1 MKRLR
6 KYRHSRAAAL
16 LGGLLILSASAL
28 AATSYIVT
36 NDDTAFPSITG
47 VSFYTIDTGGVLTL
61 KGQVQTGGYGI
72 GGGYF
77 GANRVAALNSGQ
89 QECVF
94 ASEATTGD
102 IVGIL
107 MHTLNLGGRASGSPT
122 DAGTSNG
129 IGLVAGDRY
138 LYASFTDSNTI
149 GTFKVEPDCG
159 LSFLSDVSVAGLA
172 GGIVNAMAIRGN
184 MMIAT
189 YSDGSLESFDI
200 AGGIPAS
207 HGDRQYST
215 AAVSSQGATY
225 PNSIDITSDG
235 HYAIFGDTS
244 TSMVVEVSDISSGQ
258 LTPTIVHTSTAGIS
272 SSNIMLSPD
281 ETVVYVI
288 NTQGGAVTALFFD
301 KSTGGLSGGCTS
313 PAIRGLSANWSYLA
327 GLALANETG
336 NGGGVYVAEFGSTS
350 GIALVRLSVSGKKCA
365 LEEVPQSPF
374 VDPNSAGL
382 LSIVAFPPRAF

>member
-1 MKRLR
+1 MKKLR
-6 KYRHSRAAAL
+6 KHNLSRAAAIAAW
-16 LGGLLILSASAL
+16 LLILSASAL
-28 AATSYIVT
+28 AATSYIVA
-36 NDDTAFPSITG
+36 NDDTGFPFITG
-47 VSFYTIDTGGVLTL
+47 VSFYTIDPGGILTL

-77 GANRVAALNSGQ
+77 GANRLAVLNSGQ
-89 QECVF
+89 QECIF
-94 ASEATTGD
+94 ASEALTGD
-102 IVGIL
+102 IAGIRV
-107 MHTLNLGGRASGSPT
+107 HTLSLGGRASGSAT

-129 IGLVAGDRY
+129 IGLVASSRY

-159 LSFLSDVSVAGLA
+159 LSFLGDVSAAGLA

-207 HGDRQYST
+207 HGDLQYST

-244 TSMVVEVSDISSGQ
+244 TSMVVEVSDIASGQ
-258 LTPTIVHTSTAGIS
+258 LTRTLVHTSTAGIS
-272 SSNIMLSPD
+272 SSNVMLSPD

-288 NTQGGAVTALFFD
+288 DTQGDAVTALFFD

-313 PAIRGLSANWSYLA
+313 PAIKGLSAKWSYLA
-327 GLALANETG
+327 GLALVSETG

-350 GIALVRLSVSGKKCA
+350 SIALVRLSVSGRKCA
-365 LEEVPQSPF
+365 LEEVTQSPF
-374 VDPNSAGL
+374 VDPNTAGL
-382 LSIVAFPPRAF
+382 LSIAAFPPRAF

>member
-6 KYRHSRAAAL
+6 KYRLARAAAL
-16 LGGLLILSASAL
+16 VAWLLILSASAL

-36 NDDTAFPSITG
+36 NDDTGFPFITG
-47 VSFYTIDTGGVLTL
+47 VSFYTIDPGGVLTL
-61 KGQVQTGGYGI
+61 NGQVQTGGYGI

-77 GANRVAALNSGQ
+77 GANRVVALNNGQ

-102 IVGIL
+102 IVGIRVHSL
-107 MHTLNLGGRASGSPT
+107 KLEGRASGSAT

-129 IGLVAGDRY
+129 IGLVASDRY
-138 LYASFTDSNTI
+138 LYASFTDTNTI

-172 GGIVNAMAIRGN
+172 GGIVNAVAIHGN

-207 HGDRQYST
+207 HGDLQYST

-258 LTPTIVHTSTAGIS
+258 LTPTLVHTSTAGIS
-272 SSNIMLSPD
+272 SSNVMLSPD

-288 NTQGGAVTALFFD
+288 NTQGAAVTALFFD

-327 GLALANETG
+327 GLALVNETG

-350 GIALVRLSVSGKKCA
+350 GIALVRLSVSGRKCA

-374 VDPNSAGL
+374 VDPNTQGL

>member
-47 VSFYTIDTGGVLTL
+47 VSFYTIDPGGVLTL

-365 LEEVPQSPF
+365 LEEVPHSPF

>member
-6 KYRHSRAAAL
+6 RYRLARAAAL
-16 LGGLLILSASAL
+16 AAWLLVLSASAL

-36 NDDTAFPSITG
+36 NDDTGFPFITG
-47 VSFYTIDTGGVLTL
+47 VSFYTIDPGGVLTL

-77 GANRVAALNSGQ
+77 GANRIAVLNSGQ

-94 ASEATTGD
+94 ASEAATGD
-102 IVGIL
+102 IVGIRV
-107 MHTLNLGGRASGSPT
+107 HTLNLGGRASGSPT
-122 DAGTSNG
+122 DTGTSNG
-129 IGLVAGDRY
+129 IGLVAGDHY

-149 GTFKVEPDCG
+149 GTFKVEPGCG
-159 LSFLSDVSVAGLA
+159 LSFLSDVSVTGLA
-172 GGIVNAMAIRGN
+172 GGTVNAMAIRGN

-189 YSDGSLESFDI
+189 YTDGSLESFDI

-207 HGDRQYST
+207 HGDRQHST

-258 LTPTIVHTSTAGIS
+258 LTPTLVHTSTAAIS
-272 SSNIMLSPD
+272 SSNVMLSPD

-288 NTQGGAVTALFFD
+288 NTQGAAVTALFFD
-301 KSTGGLSGGCTS
+301 KSTGGLSKGCTS
-313 PAIRGLSANWSYLA
+313 PPIRGLSANWSYLA
-327 GLALANETG
+327 GLALVNKTG

-350 GIALVRLSVSGKKCA
+350 GIALVNLSVSGKKCA
-365 LEEVPQSPF
+365 LQEVTHSPF
-374 VDPNSAGL
+374 VDPNTTGL
-382 LSIVAFPPRAF
+382 LSIGAFPPRAF